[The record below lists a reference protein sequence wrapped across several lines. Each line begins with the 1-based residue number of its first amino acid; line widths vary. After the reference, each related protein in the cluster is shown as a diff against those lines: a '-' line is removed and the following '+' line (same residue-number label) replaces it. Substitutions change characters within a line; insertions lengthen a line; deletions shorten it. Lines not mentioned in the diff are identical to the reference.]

1 MVITQKGPSE
11 SKRAA
16 IYVRVS
22 SVQQE
27 REGASL
33 ETQEAACRQFCAAK
47 GWEVLEPHV
56 YRETH
61 KRYLLHERP
70 LMTELRMA
78 AREHAFEVVVCYCVD
93 RLSSQDAH
101 VYILDEEFNRAGI
114 SMAFATE
121 DFEQTAIGRFVRSA
135 KVLAAAIEVEKI
147 RERTVRGRIA
157 RVRDGKLLPG
167 GKPLYGYQWH
177 QERDHKGKL
186 IKGRLIEDPLTAP
199 VVRRVFDGLASGVTL
214 RALAASFTS
223 EGIPTPT
230 QTNPRWHTAVIARM
244 AHNPAYK
251 GKAYGWGI
259 RKAGA
264 QPQHFDPE
272 KAIELPEGTI
282 PALIDEP
289 TWDAVQR
296 VMTRNQERAIR
307 SAKNPESA
315 LLRGG
320 YVRCGYC
327 GVAMYARPRSNGR
340 VDYVCKRNT
349 EFPGS
354 CPNPTIVTHLL
365 DHAVWS
371 KAQEILKNP
380 ETILRQLERLQA
392 ADPTQEDLRAIDA
405 AVRSL
410 DKRKAVLAQSIS
422 MVSDIEAAAPLISH
436 LQELTKQERTLNQ
449 ERALLL
455 EQQRSWQEHRVQL
468 SSLDTWCKTV
478 STNLDTFDF
487 KQRRMVLDALGFSA
501 KLYRNDHEPRYVI
514 SASID
519 EQLVSPTTS
528 AAFWSRLSSPARPG
542 SRS

>member
-1 MVITQKGPSE
+1 M
-11 SKRAA
+11 
-16 IYVRVS
+16 
-22 SVQQE
+22 
-27 REGASL
+27 
-33 ETQEAACRQFCAAK
+33 
-47 GWEVLEPHV
+47 
-56 YRETH
+56 
-61 KRYLLHERP
+61 
-70 LMTELRMA
+70 
-78 AREHAFEVVVCYCVD
+78 D

-167 GKPLYGYQWH
+167 GKPLYGYQWPE
-177 QERDHKGKL
+177 ERDHKGKL
-186 IKGRLIEDPLTAP
+186 IKGRLVEDPLTAP
-199 VVRRVFDGLASGVTL
+199 VVRRIFDSLASGVPL
-214 RALAASFTS
+214 RAIAAALTNES
-223 EGIPTPT
+223 IPTPMR
-230 QTNPRWHTAVIARM
+230 TNPRWHTAVIARM

-259 RKAGA
+259 RKGGA

-340 VDYVCKRNT
+340 VDYVCKRST

-365 DHAVWS
+365 DQAVWS
-371 KAQEILKNP
+371 KARAILMNP
-380 ETILRQLERLQA
+380 ETILRQLDRLQA
-392 ADPTQEDLRAIDA
+392 VDPTQEDLSAIDS
-405 AVRSL
+405 AVRGL
-410 DKRKAVLAQSIS
+410 DKRKSVLVQSIS
-422 MVSDIEAAAPLISH
+422 LVSDIDAAAPLVAH
-436 LQELTKQERTLNQ
+436 LEELTKQERTLYQ
-449 ERALLL
+449 ERALLV
-455 EQQRSWQEHRVQL
+455 EQQRSWQEHRIQL
-468 SSLDTWCKTV
+468 SSLETWCRTV

-487 KQRRMVLDALGFSA
+487 KQRRMVLDAMGFSA
-501 KLYRNDHEPRYVI
+501 KLYRSDHEPRYVI

-519 EQLVSPTTS
+519 QQLVSPTTS
-528 AAFWSRLSSPARPG
+528 AGSWWRPWSRARRG
-542 SRS
+542 NRS

>member
-1 MVITQKGPSE
+1 MLANRQTSPE
-11 SKRAA
+11 NRRAA

-22 SVQQE
+22 SLQQE

-33 ETQEAACRQFCAAK
+33 ETQEAACRQFCATK

-78 AREHAFEVVVCYCVD
+78 ARDHAFDVVVCYCVD

-101 VYILDEEFNRAGI
+101 VYILDEEFSRAGI

-157 RVRDGKLLPG
+157 RVRSGKLIPG
-167 GKPLYGYQWH
+167 GKPLYGYQWPE
-177 QERDHKGKL
+177 ERDHKGRL

-199 VVRRVFDGLASGVTL
+199 IVRRIFDALANGVTL
-214 RALAASFTS
+214 RAIAAALTN

-230 QTNPRWHTAVIARM
+230 QSSPRWHTAVIARM
-244 AHNPAYK
+244 AHHPAYK
-251 GKAYGWGI
+251 GQAYGWGI
-259 RKAGA
+259 RKGGA

-272 KAIELPEGTI
+272 KAIELPAGTI
-282 PALIDEP
+282 PPLVEER
-289 TWDAVQR
+289 TWDAVQL
-296 VMTRNQERAIR
+296 VMTRNKERAIR

-320 YVRCGYC
+320 NVRCGYC

-340 VDYVCKRNT
+340 VDYVCKRNSD
-349 EFPGS
+349 FPGS
-354 CPNPTIVTHLL
+354 CPNPTIVTHQL
-365 DHAVWS
+365 DQAVWS
-371 KAQEILKNP
+371 KAHEILMNP

-392 ADPTQEDLRAIDA
+392 ANPTKEELSAIDA
-405 AVRSL
+405 ALRSL
-410 DKRKAVLAQSIS
+410 DKRTAVLVQSIS
-422 MVSDIEAAAPLISH
+422 MVSDAEAAAPLISH
-436 LQELTKQERTLNQ
+436 LEGLTKQGRTLKQ

-455 EQQRSWQEHRVQL
+455 EQQRSWQEHRIQL
-468 SSLDTWCKTV
+468 SSLETWCRTV
-478 STNLDTFDF
+478 SKNLEAFDF

-501 KLYRNDHEPRYVI
+501 KLYRSDHEPRYVI

-519 EQLVSPTTS
+519 EQLVSPTT
-528 AAFWSRLSSPARPG
+528 
-542 SRS
+542 

>member
-1 MVITQKGPSE
+1 MANRQTPPE
-11 SKRAA
+11 HRRAA

-22 SVQQE
+22 SLQQE

-33 ETQEAACRQFCAAK
+33 ETQEAACRQFCASK

-78 AREHAFEVVVCYCVD
+78 ARDHAFDVVVCYCVD

-101 VYILDEEFNRAGI
+101 VYILDEEFSRAGI

-157 RVRDGKLLPG
+157 RVKSGKLIPG
-167 GKPLYGYQWH
+167 GKPLYGYQWPE
-177 QERDHKGKL
+177 ERDHKGRL

-199 VVRRVFDGLASGVTL
+199 IVRRVFDALTNGVTL
-214 RALAASFTS
+214 RAIAAALTN
-223 EGIPTPT
+223 EGIPTPM
-230 QTNPRWHTAVIARM
+230 QSSPRWHTAAIARM
-244 AHNPAYK
+244 AHHPAYK
-251 GKAYGWGI
+251 GQAYGWGI
-259 RKAGA
+259 RKGGA

-272 KAIELPEGTI
+272 KAIELPAGTI
-282 PALIDEP
+282 PPLVDER

-296 VMTRNQERAIR
+296 VMTRNKERAIR

-340 VDYVCKRNT
+340 VDYVCKRNS

-354 CPNPTIVTHLL
+354 CPNPTIVTHQL
-365 DHAVWS
+365 DQAVWA
-371 KAQEILKNP
+371 KALEILMDP

-392 ADPTQEDLRAIDA
+392 ADPTEEELSAIDA
-405 AVRSL
+405 ALRSL
-410 DKRKAVLAQSIS
+410 DKRTAVLIQSIS
-422 MVSDIEAAAPLISH
+422 MVSDAEAAAPLISH
-436 LQELTKQERTLNQ
+436 LEGLTKQGRALKQ
-449 ERALLL
+449 ERAKLL
-455 EQQRSWQEHRVQL
+455 EQQQSWQEHRIQL
-468 SSLDTWCKTV
+468 SSLETWCRTV

-487 KQRRMVLDALGFSA
+487 KQRRMVLDTLGFSA
-501 KLYRNDHEPRYVI
+501 KLYRSDHEPRYVI

-519 EQLVSPTTS
+519 EQLVSPTT
-528 AAFWSRLSSPARPG
+528 
-542 SRS
+542 